1 MLVSLVYFF
10 FGVQVHDLPPRL
22 FSKAVA
28 RQLENFAGLFKEYNT
43 KQVSGGYTSYLQM
56 RVRIDIRTPLKC
68 RKKIQSS
75 YGNSMDSFY
84 HIRLTREVNK
94 SDMEWDLSLWEV
106 GIGILW
112 VPLPT
117 STLGPINSILGI
129 NLEGAISSEKESSMG
144 TLCHDLKVW
153 ATGLR
158 GVRVEDTE
166 FAQTGHG
173 SKHGG

>member
-1 MLVSLVYFF
+1 MKTGMENLRISKEVDDVIQIEGVSTDAKDLYDLCLVGCFVTTSVVHFPGKEDPMLVSLVYFF

-106 GIGILW
+106 GRRAT
-112 VPLPT
+112 VV
-117 STLGPINSILGI
+117 
-129 NLEGAISSEKESSMG
+129 ES
-144 TLCHDLKVW
+144 V
-153 ATGLR
+153 
-158 GVRVEDTE
+158 
-166 FAQTGHG
+166 
-173 SKHGG
+173 